1 MYILMYMARNISVAD
16 VRRDL
21 SGLIDEVVATHERV
35 VITKHGQPSAVL
47 LSVDDLEAI
56 EETMEILSDPQLL
69 ADIRES
75 LASSER
81 FSLEQ
86 IRAQLATQAPA

>member
-1 MYILMYMARNISVAD
+1 MYMSKNVPLAD

-21 SGLIDEVVATHERV
+21 SSLIDDVVATHERV

-47 LSVDDLEAI
+47 LSVEDLEAI

-69 ADIRES
+69 ADIRAS

-81 FSLEQ
+81 FSLDEV
-86 IRAQLATQAPA
+86 RAELADGAKA